1 MNSGLLHEPLMIHA
15 VLASTH
21 PFTPS
26 YQYIY
31 IYIYQCI
38 FFTNVIVIFYRARHA
53 RSNNRFNY
61 LLYNRVS
68 KPKMSHTVNFPLVV
82 LYRTITLLRFNDY
95 FSFEYSIN
103 SAIIATIYNPKC
115 KLNWLSNYVE
125 EKDMLLSTFKK
136 YVNRHIPDN
145 EFYITTPEQSETN
158 SDEFYVIDD
167 NGPSTSK
174 STVEIEILN
183 YINSKNTNLD
193 MLNNYHIIKMLF
205 IKYNSILPSSAP
217 VERMFSI
224 ATNINKPKRN
234 KLNDT
239 NFELLV
245 LLKENSLY

>member
-1 MNSGLLHEPLMIHA
+1 
-15 VLASTH
+15 
-21 PFTPS
+21 
-26 YQYIY
+26 
-31 IYIYQCI
+31 
-38 FFTNVIVIFYRARHA
+38 
-53 RSNNRFNY
+53 
-61 LLYNRVS
+61 
-68 KPKMSHTVNFPLVV
+68 MSQTVNFPVVV
-82 LYRTITLLRFNDY
+82 LYRTITLCRFNDY

-125 EKDMLLSTFKK
+125 EKDMLLSIFKK

-145 EFYITTPEQSETN
+145 EVYITTPEQSETN

-193 MLNNYHIIKMLF
+193 MLNNYPIIKMLF

-224 ATNINKPKRN
+224 STNINKPKRN

-239 NFELLV
+239 TFELLV
-245 LLKENSLY
+245 LLKANSLY

>member
-1 MNSGLLHEPLMIHA
+1 MDTKLVYCQP
-15 VLASTH
+15 
-21 PFTPS
+21 
-26 YQYIY
+26 
-31 IYIYQCI
+31 
-38 FFTNVIVIFYRARHA
+38 
-53 RSNNRFNY
+53 
-61 LLYNRVS
+61 LLY
-68 KPKMSHTVNFPLVV
+68 V
-82 LYRTITLLRFNDY
+82 LKEGLQCRFNDY

-103 SAIIATIYNPKC
+103 SAIIVTISNPKF

-145 EFYITTPEQSETN
+145 EVYITAPEQSETN

-167 NGPSTSK
+167 NGPYTSK

-183 YINSKNTNLD
+183 YINSQNTNLD
-193 MLNNYHIIKMLF
+193 MLNNYPIIKMLF

-217 VERMFSI
+217 VKRMFSI

-239 NFELLV
+239 KFTLLV
-245 LLKENSLY
+245 LLKSNSLY